1 MRMRD
6 DSGKSAPH
14 LDLNLLELF
23 ECVWRTRNL
32 TLTGERLGLSQPAVS
47 RGLARLRDTYGD
59 ELFVRHRRGVE
70 PTGFAQTL
78 AEPISTALS
87 IVRRTIEKPNFSP
100 MEDTRRFRVAISDIG
115 ERYFLP
121 RLAGWFADHA
131 PHVQVDTVS
140 VSRTELLGGLDAGEI
155 DLAVGFLPGLGKQV
169 YEKRLFEENFIY
181 IARIGHPRVDG
192 HLSTSQLRE
201 LPHVVGSP
209 QGTRHAAAV
218 EKVLMG
224 PRVRAAVAMRVGS
237 FLSIGPIVA
246 NSDLVAV
253 VPSNLAALVSEHVGL
268 QLIAP
273 PVRFPSFGVSMV
285 WHRRF
290 HNDPAGVWLRDLFVR
305 LFGAQRRAAANETTG
320 YLPNPSLTSRPSTL

>member
-6 DSGKSAPH
+6 DSGRSAPH

-23 ECVWRTRNL
+23 ECIWHTRNL
-32 TLTGERLGLSQPAVS
+32 TAAGERLGLSQPAVS
-47 RGLARLRDTYGD
+47 RGLARLRETYGD

-70 PTGFAQTL
+70 PTAFAQTL
-78 AEPISTALS
+78 ADPVATALA
-87 IVRRTIEKPNFSP
+87 IVRRTIEKPHFSP
-100 MEDTRRFRVAISDIG
+100 EEDSRRFRIALSDIG
-115 ERYFLP
+115 ERYFFP
-121 RLAGWFADHA
+121 RLALWLADRA
-131 PHVQVDTVS
+131 PHVGIDTVS
-140 VSRTELLGGLDAGEI
+140 VSRAELLAGLDAGEI

-169 YEKRLFEENFIY
+169 HEKRLFDEKFVY
-181 IARIGHPRVDG
+181 IARLGHPYVDG
-192 HLSTSQLRE
+192 HLTVGQLRE

-209 QGTRHAAAV
+209 HGTRHAAAV

-224 PRVRAAVAMRVGS
+224 PRVRAVVAMRVGS
-237 FLSIGPIVA
+237 FLSIAPIVA
-246 NSDLVAV
+246 SSDLVAV

-290 HNDPAGVWLRDLFVR
+290 HSDPAGVWLRGVFTQ
-305 LFGAQRRAAANETTG
+305 LFGK
-320 YLPNPSLTSRPSTL
+320 

>member
-6 DSGKSAPH
+6 DTGRSAPH

-23 ECVWRTRNL
+23 ECIWRTRNL
-32 TLTGERLGLSQPAVS
+32 TVAGEQLGLSQPAVS
-47 RGLARLRDTYGD
+47 RGLARLRETYGD

-70 PTGFAQTL
+70 PTGFAKTL
-78 AEPISTALS
+78 AEPVSTALA
-87 IVRRTIEKPNFSP
+87 IVRRTIEKPTFSP
-100 MEDTRRFRVAISDIG
+100 TEDVRRFRLALSDIG

-121 RLAGWFADHA
+121 RLAAWFAENA
-131 PHVQVDTVS
+131 PHVSIDTVS
-140 VSRTELLGGLDAGEI
+140 ASREELVAGLGGGEI

-169 YEKRLFEENFIY
+169 HEKRLFEEKYVY
-181 IARIGHPRVDG
+181 IARLGHPVVDG
-192 HLSTSQLRE
+192 HLRTSQLRE

-218 EKVLMG
+218 EKVLTG
-224 PRVRAAVAMRVGS
+224 PRVRAVVAMRVGS

-246 NSDLVAV
+246 DSDLVAV
-253 VPSNLAALVSEHVGL
+253 VPSNLATLVSEHVGL

-273 PVRFPSFGVSMV
+273 PVHFPSFGVSMV

-290 HNDPAGVWLRDLFVR
+290 HGDPGGVWLRRVFSDLFSPS
-305 LFGAQRRAAANETTG
+305 RR
-320 YLPNPSLTSRPSTL
+320 